1 MLGYFKGIFK
11 LKSTFILL
19 YLSLF
24 SLSLSL
30 VRIAF
35 TRRLMFLFLM
45 WNLLLAFVPWLLT
58 SFLHVRKIKNRLF
71 FSIIIFAWII
81 FFPNAPYILTDL
93 IHLGKEKSVPIW
105 FDLILLLSYG
115 FAGLLYGFV
124 SLNLIEIRLKEKY
137 KASVCN
143 VLVCVLIYVSCF
155 GIYIGRFLRWN
166 SWNLFTDLDS
176 IFIDVFARVKN
187 PAQHFTTWAFTFL
200 FGTLLNLMYYGFKYA
215 NENDLNTV

>member
-45 WNLLLAFVPWLLT
+45 WNLFLAFVPWLLT

-105 FDLILLLSYG
+105 FDLILLLSCRS
-115 FAGLLYGFV
+115 FVRLCQFEFNRNPLKRKIQSFRLQRAGMRLDLCFLFRHLY
-124 SLNLIEIRLKEKY
+124 RQ
-137 KASVCN
+137 
-143 VLVCVLIYVSCF
+143 
-155 GIYIGRFLRWN
+155 
-166 SWNLFTDLDS
+166 
-176 IFIDVFARVKN
+176 VFALEQLEFVYRFG
-187 PAQHFTTWAFTFL
+187 QHFYRCVCPRKKSGTAFYHMGVYFFVRNIAESYVL
-200 FGTLLNLMYYGFKYA
+200 RF
-215 NENDLNTV
+215 